1 MSVKLVT
8 ELVRRLRKRIQLLPE
23 GFYDTFEYTHTGQ
36 NLTHPVTLGL
46 LAVVVA
52 ELPGVAIAT
61 IDHRL
66 NDRNGAKFQPD
77 ILAVSRELHPVLAID
92 YESPN
97 SSDARVPRRKW
108 PAFARWRA
116 TGATFP
122 YCIITTLPDAACPRW
137 ELRYTSSRGCNH
149 GFAGSRAEICGNPF
163 AFWYGYYRREK
174 RSAGHDLTGVTMLNI
189 SGGNVAIV
197 PL

>member
-1 MSVKLVT
+1 MSAQLVN
-8 ELVRRLRKRIQLLPE
+8 ELFRRLQTRIELLPK
-23 GFYDTFEYTHTGQ
+23 GFYDTFAYTHRGQ
-36 NLTHPVTLGL
+36 GLTHPVTLGL
-46 LAVVVA
+46 LAAVVT

-61 IDHRL
+61 IDHHP
-66 NDRNGAKFQPD
+66 NDCHGAKFQPD
-77 ILAVSRELHPVLAID
+77 ILAVSRQLGPVLAID

-97 SSDARVPRRKW
+97 SSDARVPRKDW
-108 PAFARWRA
+108 AAYARWRT

-122 YCIITTLPDAACPRW
+122 YCVITTLPDAARPQW

-149 GFAGSRAEICGNPF
+149 GFAPFRSKIRENPF
-163 AFWYGYYRREK
+163 AFWYDYYKAEK
-174 RSAGHDLTGVTMLNI
+174 KSAGHDLTGITMLNI